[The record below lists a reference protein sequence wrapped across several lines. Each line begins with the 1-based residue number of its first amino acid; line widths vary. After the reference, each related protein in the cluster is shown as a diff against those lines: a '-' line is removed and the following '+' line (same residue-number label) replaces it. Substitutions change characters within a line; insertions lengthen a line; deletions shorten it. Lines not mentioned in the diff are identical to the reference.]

1 MSVGMSIW
9 VVLAGVYVL
18 IGLWA
23 ATLGFQ
29 AEKIR
34 IDLRNFREG
43 TIMDRA
49 FNPDREPP
57 AAWRWITF
65 VVLVGGFVVLAWPI
79 VWYQH
84 RVERQAQAKYR
95 AERRLGFSNMAG
107 SGTLLCKDCGTKQ
120 KVVGFLHGSHE
131 DPWHARG
138 MQCQACHR
146 IVTIKNDETTRC
158 ECGGELASDQ
168 PVLCPSCSGSS
179 LTYELE
185 FLT

>member
-9 VVLAGVYVL
+9 VALAGVYAL

-57 AAWRWITF
+57 AA
-65 VVLVGGFVVLAWPI
+65 
-79 VWYQH
+79 
-84 RVERQAQAKYR
+84 
-95 AERRLGFSNMAG
+95 
-107 SGTLLCKDCGTKQ
+107 
-120 KVVGFLHGSHE
+120 
-131 DPWHARG
+131 
-138 MQCQACHR
+138 
-146 IVTIKNDETTRC
+146 
-158 ECGGELASDQ
+158 
-168 PVLCPSCSGSS
+168 
-179 LTYELE
+179 
-185 FLT
+185 